1 MSSTVLTDGKCPD
14 QSGDQNGRLPD
25 YVVNPKKKLVI
36 VRFCKKLSLAEI
48 GQYAKLLRA
57 DPAFEP
63 TFAEIA
69 DLTEV
74 EEFSLDAD
82 DFLKLADEIDP
93 FSIEAKR
100 AFVAPSTTQNHAARM
115 HKILRSQRKFEIF
128 RTMREAERWIAD

>member
-1 MSSTVLTDGKCPD
+1 MRGTVSTDGKRPD
-14 QSGDQNGRLPD
+14 TSGERNGRSPN
-25 YVVNPKKKLVI
+25 YVVNPEKKLVI
-36 VRFCKKLSLAEI
+36 VRFCKKLSVPEI
-48 GQYAKLLRA
+48 GRYVKLLRA
-57 DPAFEP
+57 DPAFQP

-93 FSIEAKR
+93 FSVNAKR

-128 RTMREAERWIAD
+128 RTMQEAERWIAD